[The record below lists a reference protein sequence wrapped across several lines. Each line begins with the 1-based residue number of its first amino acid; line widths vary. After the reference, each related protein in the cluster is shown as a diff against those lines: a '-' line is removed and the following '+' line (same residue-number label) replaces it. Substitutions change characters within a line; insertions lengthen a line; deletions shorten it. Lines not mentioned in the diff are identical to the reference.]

1 MRHLIITLL
10 AAFISMAAVAQSS
23 GCIYIEDFEI
33 APDSTLTVPVMLT
46 NAEATQG
53 FQFQMLLPQ
62 GLVVEDMELTKYSRR
77 MKMSLAKNE
86 KNGKWIVAVYSLEQT
101 SFPPDT
107 AKVILM
113 TLTALP
119 EFEGGD
125 ITISKSQGSSLE
137 YTSINYDDSSATVT
151 RASMQ

>member
-1 MRHLIITLL
+1 MKRFHFAAICALL
-10 AAFISMAAVAQSS
+10 MAFTALAQ
-23 GCIYIEDFEI
+23 GNRVIIEDFEI

-101 SFPPDT
+101 AFPPDT

-137 YTSINYDDSSATVT
+137 DTSINYDDSSATVT

>member
-1 MRHLIITLL
+1 
-10 AAFISMAAVAQSS
+10 
-23 GCIYIEDFEI
+23 
-33 APDSTLTVPVMLT
+33 
-46 NAEATQG
+46 
-53 FQFQMLLPQ
+53 
-62 GLVVEDMELTKYSRR
+62 
-77 MKMSLAKNE
+77 MSLAKNE